1 MKKKTMLSILLMLLL
16 LVSAC
21 NGDNNEKN
29 SKNETEKDSEEAG
42 NTETITYESEN
53 GPIEVP
59 ADPQRVVVLSTFV
72 GDVLQ
77 LDVPVVG
84 ADEWSMDNPNFA
96 DQLKDAE
103 EVSDESI
110 EKILELDPD
119 LIIGL
124 STMKNLDKLSVIAPT
139 VTFTYGELDYLEQHI
154 AIAKSVNKEKEATEW
169 AEEFEKRAANIGEEI
184 KDKIGEDTTISV
196 IENFDKQLYVYGDNW
211 ARGTEILYQ
220 AMDFNMPDK
229 VKEQVKKEG
238 YYAISTEVVSDFV
251 GDYIVLSHDQEK
263 DKDFLES
270 DIIKDLP
277 AVKNDQVLDVDL
289 QRFAFNDAKSLEY
302 QLEFFKDYFLDE

>member
-1 MKKKTMLSILLMLLL
+1 MKKKTILSILLMLLL
-16 LVSAC
+16 LISAC
-21 NGDNNEKN
+21 SKDDN
-29 SKNETEKDSEEAG
+29 KNETKENSEE
-42 NTETITYESEN
+42 TEDIETITYESEN

-84 ADEWSMDNPNFA
+84 ADSWSMDNPNFA
-96 DQLKDAE
+96 DQLKEAE

-110 EKILELDPD
+110 EKILDLNPD

-124 STMKNLDKLSVIAPT
+124 STMKNLDKLSEIAPT

-154 AIAKSVNKEKEATEW
+154 AIAKTVNKEEEATEW
-169 AEEFEKRAANIGEEI
+169 AKDFKKRAANIGEKI
-184 KDKIGEDTTISV
+184 KDKIGKNATVSV

-220 AMDFNMPDK
+220 AMGLNMPDK
-229 VKEQVKKEG
+229 VKEQVQKEG
-238 YYAISTEVVSDFV
+238 YYAISTEVVSDFA

-263 DKDFLES
+263 DKNFLDS